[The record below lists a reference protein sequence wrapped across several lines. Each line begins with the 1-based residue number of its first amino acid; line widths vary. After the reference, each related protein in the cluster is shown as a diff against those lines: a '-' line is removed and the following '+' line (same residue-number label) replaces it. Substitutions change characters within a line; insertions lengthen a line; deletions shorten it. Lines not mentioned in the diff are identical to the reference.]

1 MSHRIYLYNLNNEV
15 NRPAPDVPA
24 DGSLESILPVI
35 GSNDFDSITM
45 MEWKYEFPFFL
56 HPLFA
61 GRPYVGTPA
70 YNGQAGGIYAHAP
83 EGIAA
88 LKRFYDFIDAHADR
102 LTENPEAFRADKQ
115 NIFHFLDTKIVND
128 GFHLDAW
135 DVFNMSDEPHEV
147 QAAEL
152 LEQIRLTNEAIET
165 AIAANDPLLLNECPD
180 VQDNPYRFSNF
191 REYFSNSAYGYGW
204 NVIQSGYYAS
214 YEETSA
220 QETFTENGLVGLKIA
235 GTVVVPAEY
244 DQVLSFPEDENFALV
259 SRDGKWGYADRQGR
273 LVSGLAYDMAYRVQY
288 GRAVVKCGDLFYIL
302 LPGNPLPDT
311 GYEEV
316 LYLSD
321 APPLFTVAR
330 NGRYGVIDAAG
341 NQLLP
346 FDFEADMQVHYF
358 PDVNIIAAR
367 HLDTNVKHY
376 YTPQFTR
383 LGDDSIDEVSWGG
396 TYKGDSLFLF
406 IRHKPKP
413 QYGLFTMESKELLPI
428 VYDELQEVM
437 NGSLLARQGE
447 QYGIYSVYKGWIIP
461 LSPIKIELI
470 DGYTCLLTQQGKE
483 GLFVAQYD
491 VVIPPVYDIISRD
504 FTWRNTNQW
513 DTIAVNKEGAF
524 SIDYEGKVSPLTT
537 AAVAAQLTDNR
548 YRYTE
553 EVMSALL
560 PWAGDDIP
568 ADMLYEQGDKAL
580 EAQQYDEAIRL
591 FKAAAAKGQ
600 KDAMN
605 DLGYI
610 YESIDG
616 YADDMAAFDWYSRGV
631 AAGSPHAA
639 NGLANCYQHGI
650 GTSPDIRKALELY
663 HQSASQHI
671 PYAHYNLG
679 LLYYEGIKV
688 PKDDQLALKHFVYAS
703 RFGIDC
709 YNYVGT
715 LSEAAEDYKN
725 AVDAYRS
732 GIKNKDA
739 YCAFNMARLYELGLG
754 VKGDPRKALSHY
766 MKAIDFGMEDA
777 VLELRRMYLY
787 NEDVKDEALAQK
799 YEQQARDA
807 GLDIPE

>member
-15 NRPAPDVPA
+15 NRPVPDIPA

-35 GSNDFDSITM
+35 GSDDFDSITM

-61 GRPYVGTPA
+61 GRPYIGTPA
-70 YNGQAGGIYAHAP
+70 YNGQSGGIYAHAP

-88 LKRFYDFIDAHADR
+88 LKRFYDFIDTHAGT
-102 LTENPEAFRADKQ
+102 LTDNPEAFRADKQ
-115 NIFHFLDTKIVND
+115 HIFNFLETKIVND

-135 DVFNMSDEPHEV
+135 DVFNMSDEPHEA

-152 LEQIRLTNEAIET
+152 LENIRLTNEAIEA

-180 VQDNPYRFSNF
+180 VQDNPYRFGSF
-191 REYFSNSAYGYGW
+191 REFFSCSVYGYGW
-204 NVIQSGYYAS
+204 NVIQSGYFES
-214 YEETSA
+214 YEETSD
-220 QETFTENGLVGLKIA
+220 QEKFTENGLTGLKIE

-244 DQVLSFPEDENFALV
+244 DQVFPFPGNENFAV
-259 SRDGKWGYADRQGR
+259 VNRNGKWGYVDRQGH
-273 LVSGLAYDMAYRVQY
+273 LVSGLVYDMADDVQY
-288 GRAVVKCGDLFYIL
+288 GRAIVKCGELFYIV
-302 LPGNPLPDT
+302 LPGSPLPDA
-311 GYEEV
+311 GYDDV
-316 LYLSD
+316 LYLSE
-321 APPLFTVAR
+321 APLRFTVAR
-330 NGRYGVIDAAG
+330 DGRYGVVDAAG

-346 FDFEADMQVHYF
+346 FDFAEDIEEQNFV
-358 PDVNIIAAR
+358 DVKLIAAR
-367 HLDTNVKHY
+367 HLDTDVKHY
-376 YTPQFTR
+376 YTPDFTR
-383 LGDDSIDEVSWGG
+383 LGDDSVDEVSWGG
-396 TYKGDSLFLF
+396 TYLGDSIFIF
-406 IRHKPKP
+406 IRRKPK
-413 QYGLFTMESKELLPI
+413 QQCGLFTVEGKELLPVI
-428 VYDELQEVM
+428 YDELEVVM
-437 NGSLLARQGE
+437 NGAVIVRQGK
-447 QYGIYSVYKGWIIP
+447 QYGIYSAYKGWVVP
-461 LSPIKIELI
+461 LSPVSIELT
-470 DGYTCLLTQQGKE
+470 DGYTCLITQQGRE
-483 GLFVAQYD
+483 GLYVAQYD
-491 VVIPPVYDIISRD
+491 VLIPPVYDIISRVL
-504 FTWRNTNQW
+504 TWHNTNEW
-513 DTIAVNKEGAF
+513 ETIAVNGEGAF
-524 SIDYEGKVSPLTT
+524 TIDYEGKVSSLTS
-537 AAVAAQLTDNR
+537 AAVAALIADNR

-553 EVMSALL
+553 EMMAALL
-560 PWAGDDIP
+560 PLAGDDIP

-591 FKAAAAKGQ
+591 FKAAAAQGQ

-605 DLGYI
+605 DLGFIHETVEGYI
-610 YESIDG
+610 
-616 YADDMAAFDWYSRGV
+616 DDMAAFDWYSRGV

-639 NGLANCYQHGI
+639 NGLGNCYQYGI

-671 PYAHYNLG
+671 PHAHYNLG
-679 LLYYEGIKV
+679 LLYNDGIKV
-688 PKDDQLALKHFVYAS
+688 PKDEQLALKHFVYAS
-703 RFGIDC
+703 RWGIDC

-732 GIKNKDA
+732 GIKNKDP
-739 YCAFNMARLYELGLG
+739 YCAFNMARLYELGRG

-787 NEDVKDEALAQK
+787 NDDVKDEAMAQQ